1 MRHVTLEELL
11 RLEDGESIPD
21 LEEHLASCPECAAE
35 RRSLASR
42 RAQLRALPVRRSGVD
57 GWQAVRRAV
66 VRSRRQR
73 QAGMFAM
80 ALAASLLVF
89 VAMPSL
95 HRPRVVQPTTA
106 QPVSSAP
113 PPAAQGIAAAP
124 SELDLLKQKSRALE
138 VKLQQ
143 LPEPQSVG
151 VVTASTVVQLEDQ
164 LAGMDQ
170 ILAHLPAGKATPEE
184 VSALWKMRIELLEAL
199 IAQRSPPLKLVSL

>member
-1 MRHVTLEELL
+1 MRHLTLEELL
-11 RLEDGESIPD
+11 RLGDGESIPE
-21 LEEHLASCPECAAE
+21 LAEHLASCPECAAE
-35 RRSLASR
+35 RRGLASR
-42 RAQLRALPVRRSGVD
+42 RAQLRALPVRSSGVD
-57 GWQAVRRAV
+57 GWQAVRRAI

-89 VAMPSL
+89 VAMPTL
-95 HRPRVVQPTTA
+95 HRPRVVQPTS

-113 PPAAQGIAAAP
+113 APAPQSVAQAP

-170 ILAHLPAGKATPEE
+170 ILAHLPAGQATPEE
-184 VSALWKMRIELLEAL
+184 VSALWKTRIDLLEAL
-199 IAQRSPPLKLVSL
+199 IAQRSPPMRLVSL

>member
-11 RLEDGESIPD
+11 RLADGESLPE

-42 RAQLRALPVRRSGVD
+42 RAQLRALPLRRSQVD

-89 VAMPSL
+89 VAIQTL
-95 HRPRVVQPTTA
+95 DRPRGVQPTSN
-106 QPVSSAP
+106 PVSSAP
-113 PPAAQGIAAAP
+113 TPAPQSIAQAP

-199 IAQRSPPLKLVSL
+199 ITQRSPPLRLVSL